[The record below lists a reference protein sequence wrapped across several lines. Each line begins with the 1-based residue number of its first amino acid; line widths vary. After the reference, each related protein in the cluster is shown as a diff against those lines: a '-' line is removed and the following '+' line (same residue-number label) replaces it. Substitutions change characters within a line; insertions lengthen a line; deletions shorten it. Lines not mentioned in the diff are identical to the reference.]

1 MSDGNS
7 PAEEI
12 LPTPAPAAPAPPVV
26 PAAPASDSRPLNEL
40 QDYPDAKGSTIR
52 NDAESKDIAATAIRS
67 KSHDT
72 SARPNNETEEV
83 LAPAP
88 RKSGRRKTMEPSR
101 ARKSPLERQ
110 RLSKSPEGNEQ
121 ESRRVG
127 VRSKTDAD
135 LSRTIRVIEAEGE
148 AKDTAATAIRSKSHD
163 TSARPNNETEE
174 VLAPAPRK
182 SGRRKTMEPSRARK
196 SPLERQRL
204 STSPE
209 GNEQDMVATA
219 IRSKSHEADGRVPQ
233 QADEESSSPSRLR
246 EFLKPTVDFV
256 ALSKLVAKKNIKQRN
271 QTKADKPEVPV
282 PPTRDLQLIRMT
294 FSTARRA
301 ILRRAS
307 VGHAD
312 HGSPRTAIRLAIRTV
327 GRAASMAMRGRRAKA
342 VRMMR
347 IFVAAKKRNDFPE
360 EQRRYNAEVQMDE
373 IMEEHVTSI
382 FWQCVLLKID
392 TYENIIPELLKAFA
406 EPGAGVMESMPDLR
420 RVLEAHLR
428 HLEAEVDDAVESG
441 DYDASTNS
449 SKTKQEYRRIV
460 EKVMEEASHIRSL
473 VIYSRTI
480 SRMGR
485 MQNVAHGD
493 DAESLL
499 NKIMQLDASK
509 RLLRKLTEDSEEPV
523 LRMRPPRPRRRR
535 VKAKGSQSES
545 QRGDESNE
553 LDEFGRGTLEVES
566 GRADASSDRGESLS
580 SENSS
585 SESYSSESEA
595 IEEEDEDIE
604 DDTQRPRSDI
614 DASPLDNATSEAGD
628 SELEA
633 PSVSA
638 AVEKNEQ
645 QQQQEQ
651 EHANEMAEAG
661 ERGERGGQRGGG
673 EGGGGDH
680 EETEKARDARD
691 ATHGHDGPQESQS
704 SRPPTFASEGSRTF
718 SGKLTLGPDWR
729 RLVSEA
735 AEEAINLEAM
745 WAESAELVHIATLE
759 LSEDWEQ
766 IAEEYIADCEER
778 VVIKDNRGQILTLP
792 GDVPSPS
799 DFPLEVF
806 QQDTSKAVLTLPG
819 DVGSPSYSSA
829 IREDQETPQR
839 STSKAQVK
847 RRLIYSNAPKGRG
860 RMAFSWGAWEE
871 DEPQTSRAPSRTA
884 TAEHLN
890 HLDILVEQADVP
902 LASLEGRS
910 PGPPG
915 STPSLAGNSPGLPG
929 STPGVPE
936 NSPEEPGSLPG
947 SRESEKRT
955 PSTGTQSFAWL
966 QDSVLPRKVKMNLQ
980 KLRHDPGAE
989 VRGSP
994 VTSVEMRSTMY
1005 PASPKIVKVN
1015 GESSLAALR
1024 RTRKTRHCCLDAD
1037 EVRILRD
1044 QQEDEERIISSW
1056 RENSGEALVPMLDLL
1071 PVIGGEAS
1079 RGKFCVANMPFGH
1092 TAKPRFHYTEFEE
1105 SNQAYPQE
1113 LPRPKTQPPRPGT
1126 RLLGKM
1132 RSPLV
1137 QIKEDFRSITSLTS
1151 FHRLCKVQK

>member
-52 NDAESKDIAATAIRS
+52 NDAESKDI
-67 KSHDT
+67 
-72 SARPNNETEEV
+72 
-83 LAPAP
+83 
-88 RKSGRRKTMEPSR
+88 
-101 ARKSPLERQ
+101 
-110 RLSKSPEGNEQ
+110 
-121 ESRRVG
+121 
-127 VRSKTDAD
+127 
-135 LSRTIRVIEAEGE
+135 
-148 AKDTAATAIRSKSHD
+148 AATAIRSKSHD